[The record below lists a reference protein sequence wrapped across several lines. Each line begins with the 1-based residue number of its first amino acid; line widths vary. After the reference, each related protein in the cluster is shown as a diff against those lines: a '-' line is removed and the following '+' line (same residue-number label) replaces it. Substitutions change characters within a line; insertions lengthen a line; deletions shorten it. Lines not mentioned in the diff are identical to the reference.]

1 MELTTIQ
8 TAVTAQVIKDLTSRW
23 LAELDVSED
32 TKVAYRVSVGKFAA
46 WLDQE
51 RPGEITSAVIRQ
63 WRDSLQGKPATINR
77 HLSAVRSFFA
87 WLVESGL
94 LATNPAAGIRGA
106 RRRGTSKSHRRDEL
120 TAGEVK
126 AVLDTCNPDTLT
138 GARDRAIIALMAY
151 TGVRAVEIHRADV
164 GDLRTKDDRLVLRV
178 QGKGRQEKDEFVVLP
193 APAEEA
199 VHRWLSL
206 RPGKVTDPL
215 FVSLSNRNRGKRMS
229 RAAIRAMVKSRYR
242 KAGVVGEQKTTHS
255 LRHSAISNAIRHGA
269 TPPRVQAMARHSN
282 VNTTLIYYHETERT
296 SAPAEDLIDYREMKP

>member
-32 TKVAYRVSVGKFAA
+32 TKVTYRVSMGKFAA

-51 RPGEITSAVIRQ
+51 WPREITSAVMRR

-77 HLSAVRSFFA
+77 HLSAVRSFFT
-87 WLVESGL
+87 WLVELGL

-120 TAGEVK
+120 TRREVQ
-126 AVLDTCNPDTLT
+126 AVLDTCDPDTLT
-138 GARDRAIIALMAY
+138 GARDRALLALMAY

-164 GDLRTKDDRLVLRV
+164 GDLRTKDDRLVLWV

-193 APAEEA
+193 ALAEEA
-199 VHRWLSL
+199 VRGWLSL
-206 RPGKVTDPL
+206 RPGKVMDPL

-229 RAAIRAMVKSRYR
+229 RAAIRAMVKSRYTE
-242 KAGVVGEQKTTHS
+242 AGVVGEQKTTHS

-282 VNTTLIYYHETERT
+282 INTTLIYYHETERT
-296 SAPAEDLIDYREMKP
+296 SAPAEDLIDYGGEP